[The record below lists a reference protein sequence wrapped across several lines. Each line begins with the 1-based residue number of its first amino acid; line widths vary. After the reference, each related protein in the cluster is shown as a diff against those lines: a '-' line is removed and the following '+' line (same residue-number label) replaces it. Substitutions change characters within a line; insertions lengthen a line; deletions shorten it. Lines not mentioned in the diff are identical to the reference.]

1 MPRSRRKVDSTD
13 AAALAGAEF
22 AVWRDGGDGTFGGA
36 AAGSGDVLV
45 TSVTTSATG
54 TASVSGLR
62 FGTYFVQ
69 ETKAPTAAPAGYVL
83 PTGDAA
89 LSAVVAIDASNAGTA
104 IAAVTFADVAESVT
118 GGIEDEDD
126 LGQLGTDEGEAVVAG
141 TEDSDE
147 SLASTG
153 AGGAVGL
160 AAAALAMIGAGA
172 FLATTRRRGTSA

>member
-1 MPRSRRKVDSTD
+1 M
-13 AAALAGAEF
+13 
-22 AVWRDGGDGTFGGA
+22 
-36 AAGSGDVLV
+36 
-45 TSVTTSATG
+45 
-54 TASVSGLR
+54 
-62 FGTYFVQ
+62 
-69 ETKAPTAAPAGYVL
+69 
-83 PTGDAA
+83 
-89 LSAVVAIDASNAGTA
+89 AIDASNAGTA

-126 LGQLGTDEGEAVVAG
+126 LGQLGTDEGAAVVAG

-160 AAAALAMIGAGA
+160 AVAALAMIGAGA